1 MTSSQ
6 SSSDLPPPPVSQIRS
21 IFEGIA
27 AKSATNN
34 SPASKVVPLPQPNAT
49 TSRDRSP
56 KSPTR
61 EDHPSTATVD
71 FTKALKRPPPPL
83 PTSAPFANAGTSSSS
98 EGGGLAASAL
108 PAEYPLGNVPTS
120 STHSAP
126 LVPSRLQTKVSGSQ
140 PTGILNHPSGDKE
153 TPFTE
158 SPVVE
163 TTPNVRP
170 SAMAR
175 PAPSAVPPR
184 VPPRS
189 AQLSRHSTGSKLHDN
204 SNEHDEETVQATLS
218 SAAAALAQRKAPPPP
233 PARRPFTS
241 SRSPSPQPPSPR
253 HSDPPELPA
262 RVKAPALGHTPSNSR
277 DARSA
282 PLIGELD
289 DNSSF
294 ATTSA
299 SGSSLLSKTSSL
311 TSYSGLDEPTD
322 EVDRNPGLGARRGSM
337 PLTVLHHEQLAAHP
351 LERAVTEAP
360 VMKTQPPAPPPRI
373 GLGNRPNVPPR
384 PPTRNITPTQH
395 LTVPNHAG
403 SPTRPPLP
411 ARGGGDRTSLAVSDD
426 DASSASSATA
436 IPNGAPLPP
445 PRRTVPL
452 DTSTSATPPPA
463 HPAIGKGLVSSSP
476 IPPQGAKLYSAINK
490 VRNALPLTQVGPG
503 LRNSSV
509 PRSTSGGLRGH
520 PATADNEGTDTLP
533 AAPASPLPPPPVRT
547 IALGDKLPPR
557 RHNTAEASPL
567 DEEGDSASS
576 SGMEDNETPSGSM
589 RAHRPPQRQPLAP
602 SPIPSSR
609 KGLDDLPDSSRS
621 NRRPPFASFAKKEG
635 DVLGLPAPHKSVY
648 AFGGGALCVGK
659 HTVDV
664 YRLADLQERTPHNR
678 RHRFHHH
685 HRHHPS
691 TDSSSSSSSSSA
703 SSSPGPSSVPRPVH
717 SIHVRDV
724 AGLQWRADHPG
735 VTAMEF
741 APSRTAQSGSPATS
755 EVGRFL
761 WCGTKDGHLWEL
773 DTWTGEVSAI
783 KNGAH
788 GAAVIH
794 ILRYKNAMVTI
805 DEKGKALV
813 FGTPNSPSTT
823 GTVAEGQETDDPDG
837 WTDVAGGPI
846 LMNTAPRI
854 VRVTEKQAFARILYG
869 QLWTSTGSGIPSGEG
884 PTGPSGSA
892 SGISG
897 ASSGGTGGRGPIIR
911 VYDVF
916 SISMPSRENSDT
928 TSFSPN
934 GSLPPPTASSLGRAA
949 TLLLTEAGVG
959 AVTSATVLVTKP
971 GLVYVG
977 HEGGYVT
984 VWDVSSVNTTAGADA
999 TAPTTSPLPPKCI
1012 QTLKVATTD
1021 IVCLE
1026 GVHGRLWAGS
1036 RNGFIS
1042 AYDVEHRPW
1051 MATNIWKHG
1060 GYVGSE
1066 VEGDRKGLP
1075 VLRLLVDYADLEKNE
1090 RLTVV
1095 SVGRDEVIR
1104 FWDGFLSSDWMD
1116 YALEKREKEFSSF
1129 RPMKVLVCT
1138 WNVDAAKPETLN
1150 SVDSTGGVDNIG
1162 FLDNVL
1168 SSVERPDILVFGF
1181 QEVIDLESKKMT
1193 AKTVLFGS
1201 DNAHKVSRSY
1211 KLWYDRL
1218 VYAVRVAMPPDCP
1231 YSVIHTEN
1239 LVGLFTCIF
1248 VRSSEKESMRDMAIT
1263 TVKRGMG
1270 GHYGNKG
1277 AIVSRFV
1284 LDDSS
1289 FCFINCH
1296 LAAGQSE
1303 KSARNSDLAAVLEE
1317 RSVFP
1322 EALKADQAVVFA
1334 GGGDGSMILD
1344 HEFVFLNGDLNY
1356 RIDQRRDAVL
1366 SSIRAGDLQH
1376 LLGHDQLL
1384 KEMTTNRAF
1393 RLRIFHEAPITFLP
1407 TYKYDRHSN
1416 EYDSSEKRRIPAWCD
1431 RILWRCRDA
1440 SRVETLHYG
1449 RYEVNVSD
1457 HRPVSAGFVVRLKK
1471 VDYAARSAVEA
1482 EVSRQWLQE
1491 ERKMVQRNRLFY
1503 AEVGWI

>member
-1 MTSSQ
+1 
-6 SSSDLPPPPVSQIRS
+6 
-21 IFEGIA
+21 
-27 AKSATNN
+27 
-34 SPASKVVPLPQPNAT
+34 
-49 TSRDRSP
+49 
-56 KSPTR
+56 
-61 EDHPSTATVD
+61 
-71 FTKALKRPPPPL
+71 
-83 PTSAPFANAGTSSSS
+83 
-98 EGGGLAASAL
+98 
-108 PAEYPLGNVPTS
+108 
-120 STHSAP
+120 
-126 LVPSRLQTKVSGSQ
+126 
-140 PTGILNHPSGDKE
+140 
-153 TPFTE
+153 
-158 SPVVE
+158 
-163 TTPNVRP
+163 
-170 SAMAR
+170 
-175 PAPSAVPPR
+175 
-184 VPPRS
+184 
-189 AQLSRHSTGSKLHDN
+189 
-204 SNEHDEETVQATLS
+204 
-218 SAAAALAQRKAPPPP
+218 
-233 PARRPFTS
+233 
-241 SRSPSPQPPSPR
+241 
-253 HSDPPELPA
+253 
-262 RVKAPALGHTPSNSR
+262 
-277 DARSA
+277 
-282 PLIGELD
+282 
-289 DNSSF
+289 
-294 ATTSA
+294 
-299 SGSSLLSKTSSL
+299 
-311 TSYSGLDEPTD
+311 
-322 EVDRNPGLGARRGSM
+322 M

-403 SPTRPPLP
+403 SPTPPPLP

-452 DTSTSATPPPA
+452 DTSTCATPPPA
-463 HPAIGKGLVSSSP
+463 HPAIGKGLVSSAP

-648 AFGGGALCVGK
+648 AFAGGTLCVGK
-659 HTVDV
+659 PTVDV

-685 HRHHPS
+685 HHHHPS

-741 APSRTAQSGSPATS
+741 APSRTAQSGSPTTS

-813 FGTPNSPSTT
+813 FGTPNSPSTA

-837 WTDVAGGPI
+837 WTDVAGGPT

-928 TSFSPN
+928 TSFSSN

-949 TLLLTEAGVG
+949 TLLSTEAGVG

-999 TAPTTSPLPPKCI
+999 TASTTSLLPPKCI

-1060 GYVGSE
+1060 GFVGSE

-1075 VLRLLVDYADLEKNE
+1075 VLRLLVDYADLEKVCFSRCITNFQRLSSSFIFKQNE

-1104 FWDGFLSSDWMD
+1104 FWDGFLSSDWMGESPTSW
-1116 YALEKREKEFSSF
+1116 LLMPGSRT
-1129 RPMKVLVCT
+1129 V
-1138 WNVDAAKPETLN
+1138 
-1150 SVDSTGGVDNIG
+1150 
-1162 FLDNVL
+1162 
-1168 SSVERPDILVFGF
+1168 RPD
-1181 QEVIDLESKKMT
+1181 S
-1193 AKTVLFGS
+1193 
-1201 DNAHKVSRSY
+1201 
-1211 KLWYDRL
+1211 
-1218 VYAVRVAMPPDCP
+1218 
-1231 YSVIHTEN
+1231 
-1239 LVGLFTCIF
+1239 
-1248 VRSSEKESMRDMAIT
+1248 
-1263 TVKRGMG
+1263 
-1270 GHYGNKG
+1270 
-1277 AIVSRFV
+1277 
-1284 LDDSS
+1284 
-1289 FCFINCH
+1289 
-1296 LAAGQSE
+1296 
-1303 KSARNSDLAAVLEE
+1303 
-1317 RSVFP
+1317 
-1322 EALKADQAVVFA
+1322 
-1334 GGGDGSMILD
+1334 
-1344 HEFVFLNGDLNY
+1344 
-1356 RIDQRRDAVL
+1356 
-1366 SSIRAGDLQH
+1366 
-1376 LLGHDQLL
+1376 
-1384 KEMTTNRAF
+1384 
-1393 RLRIFHEAPITFLP
+1393 RLRARET
-1407 TYKYDRHSN
+1407 R
-1416 EYDSSEKRRIPAWCD
+1416 E
-1431 RILWRCRDA
+1431 
-1440 SRVETLHYG
+1440 RV
-1449 RYEVNVSD
+1449 
-1457 HRPVSAGFVVRLKK
+1457 
-1471 VDYAARSAVEA
+1471 
-1482 EVSRQWLQE
+1482 
-1491 ERKMVQRNRLFY
+1491 
-1503 AEVGWI
+1503 